1 MQVSTEIS
9 SMESSG
15 NAKTKGPS
23 VAGMSFSVIYH
34 VIFLRT
40 QRREWHK
47 EGSNFQLRSSR
58 FYRLTA
64 SKDCMILTRDLS
76 ICLGHLFLRRV
87 LIS

>member
-1 MQVSTEIS
+1 MQASAEIS
-9 SMESSG
+9 SMESG

-64 SKDCMILTRDLS
+64 SKACMILTRDLS